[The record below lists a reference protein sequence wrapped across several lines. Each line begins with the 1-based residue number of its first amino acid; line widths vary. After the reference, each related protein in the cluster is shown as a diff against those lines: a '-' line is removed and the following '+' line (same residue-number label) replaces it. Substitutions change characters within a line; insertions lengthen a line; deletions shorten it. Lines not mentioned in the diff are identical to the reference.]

1 MNKDH
6 GFHPSAL
13 TWKSRAAIGVVAAA
27 GLSLYRSAADIM
39 NALGVPRSKLK
50 KSHRGS
56 RHFDGTSFQNVLAS
70 SVLVPDSFL
79 SVGAAMLRRGRTG
92 KPHHPIPLLHD
103 RAPATAADLAVTW
116 YGHASALIELDGH
129 FILADPVWSE
139 RVSPSPTIGPK
150 RLHPVPVSLGSL
162 PPLTAIIISHDH
174 YDHLDLPTVQTLVH
188 TQTAPFVVP
197 IGIGA
202 HLRQW
207 GVAANR
213 IVELD
218 WNHQHGIG
226 DLTLTCTEARHFSGR
241 GLTRNDTLWA
251 SWALAGPRHR
261 VYFGGD
267 TGYTPAFVEIGAKYG
282 PFDLTLM
289 PIGAYDE
296 NWPDIHMN
304 PEQAVRA
311 HLDLRGRYLLPI
323 HWATFNLAFHAWAE
337 PVERLLTAAEAPGA
351 GLGSV
356 RLLVPQPGQ
365 RITPGDAVWPWW
377 NEAK

>member
-1 MNKDH
+1 MNKFN

-13 TWKSRAAIGVVAAA
+13 TWKSGAAIGVVAAA
-27 GLSLYRSAADIM
+27 GLSLYRSAADIV
-39 NALGVPRSKLK
+39 NALGVSRSKLQ

-56 RHFDGTSFQNVLAS
+56 SHFDGSSFHNMLPS

-79 SVGAAMLRRGRTG
+79 SVGAAMLTRSRTG

-103 RAPATAADLAVTW
+103 ATPATAGDLAVTW

-129 FILADPVWSE
+129 FILTDPVWSE
-139 RVSPSPTIGPK
+139 RVSPSPSIGPK
-150 RLHPVPVSLGSL
+150 RLHPMPLPLGSL

-218 WNHQHGIG
+218 WDDQHGIG

-251 SWALAGPRHR
+251 SWALAGPHHR

-267 TGYTPAFVEIGAKYG
+267 TGYTPAFVEIGSKYG

-296 NWPDIHMN
+296 NWPDIHLN

-311 HLDLRGRYLLPI
+311 HLDLQGRYLLPI
-323 HWATFNLAFHAWAE
+323 HWATFDLAFHAWAE
-337 PVERLLTAAEAPGA
+337 PVERLLTAAAQPGA
-351 GLGSV
+351 GLDSV